1 MDCFKDWL
9 RSLLSLSGVCVGI
22 FSIVLV
28 LTLIDSLQNT
38 IKEGFESFGTDIV
51 FIEKEPLEPDL
62 NEDGI
67 FRWWEYF
74 SRPNV
79 SYSEYLYLRQNS
91 RFAERMAFSS
101 RFSNITAVCGDWEA
115 IVPAGISDG
124 RAFSCDEIER
134 GASVTIIGESAAKEM
149 FKHGENPIGHS
160 IRLLGKNFTIIG
172 VFEKCGTNTVST
184 VDIDN
189 ARLIPVKTGQSMV
202 DLSKTRTSITVSP
215 KQSISKE
222 KFIEELRALMRQH
235 RRLSPR
241 DKDNF
246 SINRISF
253 IIEQMGEIF
262 ALANLLGWIIGL
274 FSLLVGGFGIANIE
288 FVSVQERT
296 SEIGIQKAIGAR
308 RSVILRQFIREA
320 AIMSILGGLAGIGLA
335 GVIAAIIPSS
345 FIHLS
350 LSLKNAAI
358 GILVSLITGVL
369 AGLAPALK
377 ASRLNPV
384 DAISSH

>member
-1 MDCFKDWL
+1 MDCFRDWF
-9 RSLLSLSGVCVGI
+9 RTLLSLSGVCIGI

-38 IKEGFESFGTDIV
+38 IREGFESFGTDIV

-67 FRWWEYF
+67 FRWWDYL
-74 SRPNV
+74 SRPAI
-79 SYSEYLYLRQNS
+79 SYSEYLFLRQNS
-91 RFAERMAFSS
+91 RLAEKIAFSS
-101 RFSNITAVCGDWEA
+101 RFSDITAVCGDWGT
-115 IVPAGISDG
+115 VVSSGISDG
-124 RAFSCDEIER
+124 RTFSCDEIER
-134 GASVTIIGESAAKEM
+134 GSSVTIIGENAAKEL
-149 FKHGENPIGHS
+149 FKHGENPVGRS
-160 IRLLGKNFTIIG
+160 IRLLGKNFTVIG
-172 VFEKCGTNTVST
+172 VFEKCGANTVST

-189 ARLIPVKTGQSMV
+189 IRLIPVKTAQSMI
-202 DLSKTRTSITVSP
+202 DLSKTRTSITVAP
-215 KQSISKE
+215 KQGISGE
-222 KFIEELRALMRQH
+222 VFTEELRTLMRQY

-296 SEIGIQKAIGAR
+296 PEIGIQKAIGAK
-308 RSVILRQFIREA
+308 RSVILRQFLREA
-320 AIMSILGGLAGIGLA
+320 AVMSGLGGLAGIALA
-335 GVIAAIIPSS
+335 GIVAAIIPSS
-345 FIHLS
+345 FIHLT
-350 LSLKNAAI
+350 LSLKNAVT
-358 GILVSLITGVL
+358 GLSVSLVTGVI
-369 AGLAPALK
+369 AGLAPAIR

-384 DAISSH
+384 DAISAH